1 MQLKFIK
8 ESQLYSS
15 SLLKEILIDIMT
27 NISITGG
34 DSILVVSNTISAL
47 TANPNEISLDATV
60 NIKINYF

>member
-1 MQLKFIK
+1 MLLKFIK

-60 NIKINYF
+60 NKKINYF